1 MRVSTLRTLRS
12 LNLRERSAA
21 GEDGGVFHYYSPDMR
36 VSLTFRWDGA
46 GITREG
52 DTVVIEEEKPPYS
65 RLHIQGHLARIG
77 VMLNQGERVKKL
89 IWLVPSDA
97 FVDLDR
103 IVLSWILMSG
113 ENRSAKFPVIE
124 YRNYDGKYLA
134 GLGVSAKVN
143 GKAIA
148 IHCQQQ

>member
-21 GEDGGVFHYYSPDMR
+21 GEDGGVFHYYSPDR
-36 VSLTFRWDGA
+36 KAALTFRWDGA

-77 VMLNQGERVKKL
+77 VMLNQGERVRKL

-103 IVLSWILMSG
+103 IVWSWIQMSEVKESG
-113 ENRSAKFPVIE
+113 RFPAIE
-124 YRNYDGKYLA
+124 YRNYDGRYLA
-134 GLGVSAKVN
+134 ALGVSTN
-143 GKAIA
+143 
-148 IHCQQQ
+148 

>member
-12 LNLRERSAA
+12 LNLRERSGA
-21 GEDGGVFHYYSPDMR
+21 GEDGGVFRYYSLER
-36 VSLTFRWDGA
+36 KASLTFRWDGA

-65 RLHIQGHLARIG
+65 QLHIQGHLARIG

-103 IVLSWILMSG
+103 IVWSWIQMVGAGKSG
-113 ENRSAKFPVIE
+113 RLPVIE
-124 YRNYDGKYLA
+124 YRNYDGRYLA
-134 GLGVSAKVN
+134 GLGVSAE
-143 GKAIA
+143 
-148 IHCQQQ
+148 